1 MRIAALFAG
10 VALAVLL
17 HSPAGAASID
27 CAKPKGPHDQAI
39 CADPALRQLDQDLTA
54 AYDKLAMGAS
64 TGGKALVERDRRD
77 RRAYIEKRC
86 APADKSCLAGA
97 YRQAVGSL
105 AKFAVQP
112 AAAMLLPVERFKLG
126 KASLTT
132 AYPRID
138 SPVEPWAD
146 AFEKAVREAAGA
158 LRPDDPETDTV
169 IDYKSTYL
177 APDLAAIA
185 FSVATYRHGAAHG
198 DSHQVAFTYLPGP
211 QRGLRATDLF
221 ESGTTWSGFLAGRAF
236 DGLQDQ
242 AKAGNW
248 DLSVGGPGELEK
260 AIADPA
266 NWLIRP
272 DGLWLYFAPETVGPY
287 VAGEHEMQIPWAD
300 LKPYLSATPAFR
312 IPLAEATARPSP
324 SQP

>member
-10 VALAVLL
+10 TALAVLL

-27 CAKPKGPHDQAI
+27 CARAKGPHDKAI
-39 CADPALRQLDQDLTA
+39 CADPALRQLDRDLTA

-64 TGGKALVERDRRD
+64 AGGKALVERDRRD
-77 RRAYIEKRC
+77 RRAYIDERC
-86 APADKSCLAGA
+86 APADASCLAAA
-97 YRQAVGSL
+97 YRQAVGTL

-112 AAAMLLPVERFKLG
+112 AVGVLLPVERFKLR
-126 KASLTT
+126 KAGLTT

-146 AFEKAVREAAGA
+146 GFEKAARDAAGA

-198 DSHQVAFTYLPGP
+198 DSRQVAFAYLPGP
-211 QRGLRATDLF
+211 QRGLRPTDLF
-221 ESGTTWSGFLAGRAF
+221 ASGTTWSGFLAKRAF

-287 VAGEHEMQIPWAD
+287 VAGEREVQIPWAD

-312 IPLAEATARPSP
+312 IPN
-324 SQP
+324 